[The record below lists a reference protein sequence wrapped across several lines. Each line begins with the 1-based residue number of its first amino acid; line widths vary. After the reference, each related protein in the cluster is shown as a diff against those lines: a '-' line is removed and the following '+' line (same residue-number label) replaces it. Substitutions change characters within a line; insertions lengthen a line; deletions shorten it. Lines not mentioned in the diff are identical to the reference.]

1 MRQNKSFSWGLI
13 AAMLILF
20 FPVGIYMIV
29 KKLKTEKF
37 NYINN
42 GKALKVLGW
51 VLIGLGIIYIIP
63 TDSKTGSDTVGTIL
77 FGILF
82 FGGLGALSLLKGFKY
97 EKLGKKYAR
106 YVSIVNT
113 TPNTSINAIAAAV
126 PTTYEQAVKDLQSMI
141 NSGFFMNSYLDL
153 NRGELVRPF
162 PSFPHNNYA
171 NFNPNTAYKPNFQRI
186 NTKCPNCGAPNN
198 IVKGTANECEFCG
211 STLH

>member
-13 AAMLILF
+13 LLMLILF

-29 KKLKTEKF
+29 KKVTTEKF

-63 TDSKTGSDTVGTIL
+63 TDSEAGSDTVGSIL
-77 FGILF
+77 FGILL

-141 NSGFFMNSYLDL
+141 NSGYFMNTYLDL
-153 NRGELVRPF
+153 NRGELVRAYSNF
-162 PSFPHNNYA
+162 PQNNY
-171 NFNPNTAYKPNFQRI
+171 NFTPNTAYKPNLQRI
-186 NTKCPNCGAPNN
+186 STKCPSCGAPNN

-211 STLH
+211 SPLQ